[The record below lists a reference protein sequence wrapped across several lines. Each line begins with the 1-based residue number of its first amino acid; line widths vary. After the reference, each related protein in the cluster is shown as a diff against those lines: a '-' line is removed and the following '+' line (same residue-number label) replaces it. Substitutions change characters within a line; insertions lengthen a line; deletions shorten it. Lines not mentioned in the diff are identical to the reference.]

1 MRNSILLLAL
11 TFSLTRCSN
20 KEVAT
25 PPVVKPPVDTV
36 VSTFPHPDHIIF
48 VWFENKGSDSIL
60 GSSSA
65 PYINSLIAQGTLF
78 TNTSAITHPSYPNYV
93 AFFGADQNGITND
106 KCVET
111 MGLTTPNLFTNLN
124 EVGKSFA
131 WYSEGL
137 PETGSKACFAPNSY
151 VAKHNP
157 TTIFSNVPASANKRF
172 ADFPSNY
179 DSLENVVCIS
189 PNLNNDMHDGSVA
202 KGDDWLKS
210 KMSSLI
216 EWCKTHNSIFV
227 VYYDENDGGEGNK
240 IPVVAV
246 GEPVMANFADT
257 TSYDH
262 YNWTRTVS
270 KMFSANETWTTN
282 LSSREAITSCWKK

>member
-1 MRNSILLLAL
+1 MRNRFLLIAL
-11 TFSLTRCSN
+11 TVFLACCS
-20 KEVAT
+20 KSKDVT
-25 PPVVKPPVDTV
+25 PVPIDKPPVDTV

-65 PYINSLIAQGTLF
+65 PYINSLIEQGTLF
-78 TNTSAITHPSYPNYV
+78 TNSSAITHPSYPNYV
-93 AFFGADQNGITND
+93 DFFSGDPNGITSD
-106 KCVET
+106 KCVES
-111 MGLTTPNLFTNLN
+111 MALTTPNLFTNLN
-124 EVGKSFA
+124 DVGKSFA

-137 PETGSKACFAPNSY
+137 PETGSKVCFAPNSY

-157 TTIFSNVPASANKRF
+157 TTIFDNVPASANKRF
-172 ADFPSNY
+172 TDFPTNY

-202 KGDDWLKS
+202 RGDGWLKA

-227 VYYDENDGGEGNK
+227 VYYDENDGAEGNK

-246 GEPVMANFADT
+246 GEPVMVNHKDD

-282 LSSREAITSCWKK
+282 LSSRKTIEDCWK